1 MWNKWINLIY
11 EKWRKKENIEITV
24 MLPQTNWEWFFNKQ
38 ILEFTDE
45 NGNSIWNIIQEGM
58 KRCKDWMV
66 TNKKHFNRK
75 VRIIKELNKKINNN
89 IEDASNISIYTQ
101 GEINKIKRLYNKI
114 NRRKKLIEEKKN
126 STTKIYNRYSKKQKN
141 RLRKPFKGKN
151 RRYRYK

>member
-45 NGNSIWNIIQEGM
+45 NGNSIWNMIQEEM
-58 KRCKDWMV
+58 IRCKDSV
-66 TNKKHFNRK
+66 ITNKKHFNRK
-75 VRIIKELNKKINNN
+75 VRIIKELNNN
-89 IEDASNISIYTQ
+89 IEDASNISVYTQ

-114 NRRKKLIEEKKN
+114 NRRKKLIEENIN
-126 STTKIYNRYSKKQKN
+126 STTKRQKN
-141 RLRKPFKGKN
+141 RLRKPINGKN